1 MDIRNK
7 KIIKTF
13 TLNISLKDEKDEIS
27 YGYTILTFLLVM
39 FNIGWSLTTHI
50 KNIEH
55 VSKNSEEGQVISY
68 INITHSW

>member
-1 MDIRNK
+1 MKYRMV
-7 KIIKTF
+7 
-13 TLNISLKDEKDEIS
+13 
-27 YGYTILTFLLVM
+27 ILTFLVVM